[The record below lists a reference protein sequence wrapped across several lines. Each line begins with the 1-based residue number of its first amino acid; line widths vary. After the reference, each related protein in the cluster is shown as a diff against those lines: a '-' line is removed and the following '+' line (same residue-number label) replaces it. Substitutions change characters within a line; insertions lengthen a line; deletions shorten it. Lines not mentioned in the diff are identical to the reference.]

1 MSKMVRRIGLA
12 LIAITGVITPALAEP
27 VARSRATESAAADK
41 IQVEVDFWKSVE
53 RMGTADAYAAYLETY
68 PQGRFAPLA
77 RLALKKQTA
86 EALKAGPDTV
96 APTASP
102 APAQRPA
109 VAPVAALAPTPTP
122 LGQDKL
128 NKWSE
133 SASGAIT
140 LDAGDRIQGPG
151 VLTVG
156 RIGVKKQLPIP
167 DGSWLVVAATD
178 HDSDP
183 QLKHG
188 FGVWVPNATI
198 KLTTMTL
205 AQFEGAT
212 AKSLLVVTFN
222 RLTTDMPR
230 FIWKEAEQCF
240 TGASPAEFR
249 HTQGDFA
256 HRMCMQVRH
265 DAKADIPAAMVP
277 EHAKEIR
284 MNLGQLGGR
293 LGAYNTESVVHVID
307 QHASYMRIIRLD
319 CAAARDE
326 RAVSCASS
334 ESQVPRLETL
344 ISWSKD
350 YAQKAFI
357 GFKRDLTLPELSAQG
372 RAVD

>member
-1 MSKMVRRIGLA
+1 MNKMARRIVWVLVTMTGA
-12 LIAITGVITPALAEP
+12 IAPVMAEP
-27 VARSRATESAAADK
+27 LARGRVAESTTADK
-41 IQVEVDFWKSVE
+41 IQVEVDFWRSVE
-53 RMGTADAYAAYLETY
+53 RMGTADAYIAYLDTY

-77 RLALKKQTA
+77 RLALKKQAA
-86 EALKAGPDTV
+86 ETPKAGSDAVLTN
-96 APTASP
+96 ASP
-102 APAQRPA
+102 APVQPA
-109 VAPVAALAPTPTP
+109 AVPPAATALAPVAA
-122 LGQDKL
+122 GNDKL

-167 DGSWLVVAATD
+167 DGAWLVVAATD

-183 QLKHG
+183 QHKHG
-188 FGVWVPNATI
+188 FGVSVPNARI

-205 AQFEGAT
+205 AQFQGT
-212 AKSLLVVTFN
+212 WAKSLLVVTFN

-249 HTQGDFA
+249 HTQGDFS

-265 DAKADIPAAMVP
+265 DAKANIPAAMVP
-277 EHAKEIR
+277 EHAKEISA
-284 MNLGQLGGR
+284 NLGQLGGR

-319 CAAARDE
+319 CTAARDE
-326 RAVSCASS
+326 QSAACASS
-334 ESQVPRLETL
+334 QSQVPRLETL

-350 YAQKAFI
+350 YAQHS
-357 GFKRDLTLPELSAQG
+357 LHWLQT
-372 RAVD
+372 